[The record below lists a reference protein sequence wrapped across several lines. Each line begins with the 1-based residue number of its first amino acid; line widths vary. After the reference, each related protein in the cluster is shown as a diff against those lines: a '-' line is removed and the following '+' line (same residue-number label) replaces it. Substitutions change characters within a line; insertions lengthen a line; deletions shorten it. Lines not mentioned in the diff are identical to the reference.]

1 MVGEPSHVTYLNLP
15 YVHFSTSRWLLL
27 AALYCVTPSLLL
39 AQLPLSAY
47 LEPECFDLSGTNF
60 FVATDALASNGRYV
74 AYQVPP
80 PGQEPQLRT
89 FRRTLDFGRG
99 PELDIPFIELLSL
112 NVYGR
117 LRATEASKSYL
128 EVRVNEG
135 EWFTFEGSIAPTDD
149 FEWIAAP
156 NRLTGLRS
164 GINTFDIRIRQ
175 RGTQLDKIFVTLT
188 GEVPTGPGDEAI
200 NCEGIDFEP
209 APIAEYWLEAECATV
224 GAAWETIVT
233 DRAAADQAVSATAS
247 SRPSPPA
254 DVAASRVRF
263 TLENPTGGDYSL
275 FARVNAPSGQSD
287 SYWVRVNDGEWY
299 PWSRGFRQGQ
309 GFRWK
314 RYPDGPVSLQAGTNT
329 IDFAFREAGTQLDKL
344 HLNTTGIRPPVTDF
358 GATGTNCDAVAPP
371 TFAFEAECA
380 VRGAGWVPLT
390 SSTASND
397 KAMVFLGPNSL
408 AEPTGE
414 LNDRALVFAFN
425 VPAPTTYYGFL
436 RLDAPSLGSN
446 SFWVRIDG
454 SDWIKLWKEA
464 DGSPLRTDGLE
475 WRALTDD
482 GQPVSFDL
490 TAGPHTVTVVN
501 RESGTRLDKL
511 ILSASDVL
519 PTGLGAPAAGCTTRP
534 PVIPFPQT
542 PAPAAYSAPAAA
554 EVAVYPNPA
563 TTELTLELTTA
574 YVGRVTVRVVD
585 GMGRAVRQLVVEK
598 AVGELRAGIDVG
610 DLPGGVYRLQVLQ
623 GQETTVVPF
632 LKQ

>member
-1 MVGEPSHVTYLNLP
+1 M
-15 YVHFSTSRWLLL
+15 HFSTSRWLLL
-27 AALYCVTPSLLL
+27 AALYYFTTPLLL

-74 AYQVPP
+74 AYQAPP
-80 PGQEPQLRT
+80 AGEEPQLRT
-89 FRRTLDFGRG
+89 FRRTLDFGQG
-99 PELDIPFIELLSL
+99 PELNIPFIELLSL

-117 LRATEASKSYL
+117 LRATEASESFL

-135 EWFTFEGSIAPTDD
+135 EWFTFEGVITPTQD

-188 GEVPTGPGDEAI
+188 GQVPTGLGDEAI
-200 NCEGIDFEP
+200 NCEGVDFEP
-209 APIAEYWLEAECATV
+209 EPIAEYWLEAECATV

-233 DRAAADQAVSATAS
+233 DRAAADQAVSPTLS
-247 SRPSPPA
+247 SRPTPPA
-254 DVAASRVRF
+254 DGPANRVRF
-263 TLENPTGGDYSL
+263 ALESPTGGDYSL

-287 SYWVRVNDGEWY
+287 SYWVRINDGEWY
-299 PWSRGFRQGQ
+299 SWSRGFRQGQ

-314 RYPDGPVSLQAGTNT
+314 RYPDGPVSLRAGTNT

-344 HLNTTGIRPPVTDF
+344 HLNTTGVRPPVTDF
-358 GATGTNCDAVAPP
+358 GAAGTNCEAVAPA

-380 VRGAGWVPLT
+380 VRGAGWMPLT
-390 SSTASND
+390 SSLASND
-397 KAMVFLGPNSL
+397 KAMVFLGPNTL

-446 SFWVRIDG
+446 SLWVRVDG
-454 SDWIKLWKEA
+454 GDWIKLWKEA
-464 DGSPLRTDGLE
+464 DGSPLRTGGLE

-490 TAGPHTVTVVN
+490 AAGPHTITVVN

-511 ILSASDVL
+511 IISATDVL
-519 PTGLGAPAAGCTTRP
+519 PTGLGAPAAGCANRP
-534 PVIPFPQT
+534 PSIPSFPQA
-542 PAPAAYSAPAAA
+542 PAPAVYGAPVAA

-563 TTELTLELTTA
+563 TAELTLELNSA
-574 YVGRVTVRVVD
+574 YMGRVTVRVVD
-585 GMGRAVRQLVVEK
+585 GMGRAVRQVVLEK
-598 AVGELRAGIDVG
+598 ATGELRTGIEVG
-610 DLPGGVYRLQVLQ
+610 DLPSGVYRLLVLE
-623 GQETTVVPF
+623 GQRSSVIPF
-632 LKQ
+632 IKQ